1 MLQGKTYIAIDL
13 KSFYASV
20 ECIERGLDPMT
31 TNLLVADAARTE
43 KTICLAVSPS
53 LKSYGISGR
62 ARLFE
67 AVARI
72 KEVNAA
78 RRETAPGKR
87 LTDRSCDAR
96 RLAADPTLAVDY
108 VTAPPRM
115 ALYMEYS
122 TRIYRVYL
130 RHVAP
135 EDIHVY
141 SIDEVFMDVT
151 AYLKQSGLSAHDFAR
166 KVIRDVLRETGITAT
181 AGIGSNLYLCKVAM
195 DILAKHVEPDE
206 DGVRIAELDEYSY
219 RARFWDHRP
228 LTDFWRIGPG
238 IARSLEAHGLYTMG
252 DVARCSVGDPSA
264 FHNESLL
271 YRLFGIN
278 AELLIDHAWGWE
290 SCTLSDIKA
299 YRPESNSISSGQV
312 LQHPYSYEKAC
323 LVIREMADLLTL
335 ELVEKGLMTNQVI
348 LTVGYDIE
356 NLTNPS
362 IAQTYNGEITT
373 DFYGRR
379 VPKHAHGSANLGRYT
394 SSTKRIVAATAEL
407 ARRILDPKLL
417 VRRISIT
424 AARVLD
430 EASARESERKDEQL
444 SMFTDYEAEEK
455 EKQAEAAALERE
467 KRMQQAVIDIKN
479 KYGKNAIMKGMNLE
493 EGATARE
500 RNRQIGGHKA

>member
-1 MLQGKTYIAIDL
+1 
-13 KSFYASV
+13 
-20 ECIERGLDPMT
+20 
-31 TNLLVADAARTE
+31 
-43 KTICLAVSPS
+43 
-53 LKSYGISGR
+53 
-62 ARLFE
+62 
-67 AVARI
+67 
-72 KEVNAA
+72 
-78 RRETAPGKR
+78 
-87 LTDRSCDAR
+87 
-96 RLAADPTLAVDY
+96 
-108 VTAPPRM
+108 
-115 ALYMEYS
+115 
-122 TRIYRVYL
+122 
-130 RHVAP
+130 
-135 EDIHVY
+135 
-141 SIDEVFMDVT
+141 
-151 AYLKQSGLSAHDFAR
+151 
-166 KVIRDVLRETGITAT
+166 
-181 AGIGSNLYLCKVAM
+181 
-195 DILAKHVEPDE
+195 
-206 DGVRIAELDEYSY
+206 
-219 RARFWDHRP
+219 
-228 LTDFWRIGPG
+228 
-238 IARSLEAHGLYTMG
+238 
-252 DVARCSVGDPSA
+252 
-264 FHNESLL
+264 
-271 YRLFGIN
+271 
-278 AELLIDHAWGWE
+278 
-290 SCTLSDIKA
+290 
-299 YRPESNSISSGQV
+299 
-312 LQHPYSYEKAC
+312 
-323 LVIREMADLLTL
+323 MADLLTL

-417 VRRISIT
+417 VRRINIT